1 MGFIKYGSL
10 DAHGAP
16 ILRGEVIT
24 NSIVTTVGDSVKMA
38 SGFIALGTAGAS
50 VFGHVV
56 GISTKKD
63 VGVSSSGAAG
73 ADFGSFVGTYTAA
86 SDNQTVG
93 LVKAICDISQTSL
106 WSGELSA
113 AIGTTTGSN
122 LTGYRM
128 DLTDEDTLNESSAAT
143 TTAQYATWGVDARNS
158 ARAVVSILES
168 SVFNT

>member
-24 NSIVTTVGDSVKMA
+24 NSVVTSVGDSVKLA
-38 SGFIALGTAGAS
+38 SGFVALGTAGVA

-56 GISTKKD
+56 SIATSKD

-73 ADFGSFVGTYTAA
+73 AAFGSFMGTFTAS
-86 SDNQTVG
+86 SDNQTVAKT
-93 LVKAICDISQTSL
+93 KAVCDISQTTL
-106 WSGELSA
+106 WSGEVSA

-122 LTGYRM
+122 LSGYRM
-128 DLTDEDTLNESSAAT
+128 DLTDEDTLNEGSAVA
-143 TTAQYATWGVDARNS
+143 TTAQYATWGVDARVTS
-158 ARAVVSILES
+158 RAVVSILES